1 MRKMIELVPAIDIIG
16 GKCVRLTQGDY
27 SRKTEYGAEPADI
40 ARQFEECGIKRLH
53 MVDLDGARSNHIV
66 NYRVL
71 EKVAAKTSLTI
82 DFGGGL
88 KSDDD
93 IRIAFECGAAMVTGG
108 SIAVKERDKF
118 LSWIGRYGSDKI
130 ILGADVKNGNIAV
143 SGWEET
149 SDMELIDFIAGYMES
164 GIRKTIA
171 TDISRDG
178 MLEGPSVGMYK
189 EMLQKLPGLYVIAS
203 GGVSSM
209 ADIEK
214 LAEAGVPSVIFGKA
228 IYEGRIT
235 VKELGKYIVSNQ

>member
-1 MRKMIELVPAIDIIG
+1 MRMMIELVPAIDIIG

-93 IRIAFECGAAMVTGG
+93 IRIACVGGAPMVTVGVT
-108 SIAVKERDKF
+108 AV
-118 LSWIGRYGSDKI
+118 
-130 ILGADVKNGNIAV
+130 
-143 SGWEET
+143 
-149 SDMELIDFIAGYMES
+149 
-164 GIRKTIA
+164 
-171 TDISRDG
+171 
-178 MLEGPSVGMYK
+178 
-189 EMLQKLPGLYVIAS
+189 
-203 GGVSSM
+203 
-209 ADIEK
+209 
-214 LAEAGVPSVIFGKA
+214 
-228 IYEGRIT
+228 
-235 VKELGKYIVSNQ
+235 